1 MDQEIEDEEEY
12 PYEEE
17 PVKERLT
24 RAERYEMKKE
34 RRKKRK
40 EIEAEKREKK
50 ERKAAEKRGEAYVPK
65 TDVVTGYEPTI
76 DPSYLE

>member
-1 MDQEIEDEEEY
+1 
-12 PYEEE
+12 
-17 PVKERLT
+17 
-24 RAERYEMKKE
+24 MKKE